1 MLNINQLNLK
11 KKKYIIFDMDGT
23 LIDSIGVW
31 NRTDQKLIK
40 EYANITVDLE
50 LIQQE
55 RDYFLNT
62 NHDGDIYLAYC
73 EYLINKY
80 EFSIKDAKQLLKVR
94 WDKSSEVLEKEMDFK
109 PDVVPLILKLK
120 EIGFTVVL
128 ATMTTQIQLDI
139 YSKKNKKMLQQMNIE
154 EIFDFIKTK
163 EDVKN
168 KKPHPEIY
176 LKIMKHYNAIPEE
189 CLVFEDSYTGVLA
202 GKNAGIEVI
211 NIYDK
216 YADLDRD
223 KINKI
228 ANYSIINYKEF
239 IALIDSLYYN
249 MGKIKLKS
257 KKY

>member
-1 MLNINQLNLK
+1 M
-11 KKKYIIFDMDGT
+11 T
-23 LIDSIGVW
+23 
-31 NRTDQKLIK
+31 R
-40 EYANITVDLE
+40 
-50 LIQQE
+50 
-55 RDYFLNT
+55 
-62 NHDGDIYLAYC
+62 NHDVYTGTILSNSPAAHVY
-73 EYLINKY
+73 
-80 EFSIKDAKQLLKVR
+80 KDSK
-94 WDKSSEVLEKEMDFK
+94 DKERSCDTMHIRLDEV
-109 PDVVPLILKLK
+109 V
-120 EIGFTVVL
+120 
-128 ATMTTQIQLDI
+128 
-139 YSKKNKKMLQQMNIE
+139 
-154 EIFDFIKTK
+154 KTK

-239 IALIDSLYYN
+239 IDLIDSLYYN